1 MKNSTTTSRFPL
13 PNSKIWTRLPE
24 RVKALEEKPE
34 FELPYKV
41 FTALITQSGTGDA
54 PATIFG
60 DGSIIKGNSYYILEN
75 PNNENL
81 TLVGAPN
88 NSPGTF
94 FIATET
100 VSGKYSPNV
109 RLDYNEGSPTA
120 IVLENTLGGVAFGY
134 ISNGRYS
141 VNSNGL
147 FKEDKTTISIDAFG
161 QDGNSPGLAVI
172 GNTTLNDENKFTI
185 VCSKGGEVD
194 GVLQKTRIEIKVY
207 K

>member
-13 PNSKIWTRLPE
+13 PSSKIWTRLPE

-54 PATIFG
+54 PETIFG

-88 NSPGTF
+88 NIPGTF

-109 RLDYNEGSPTA
+109 KLAYNQGSPTA

-134 ISNGRYS
+134 ITTGRYS

-147 FKEDKTTISIDAFG
+147 FKMDKTTISIDAFG

-185 VCSKGGEVD
+185 VCAKGGDVD
-194 GVLQKTRIEIKVY
+194 GILQKTRIEIKVY